1 MILIAGPCVIESR
14 ELIMKVAESLRKF
27 NEMSGVEFYFK
38 SSFDKANRTSIS
50 SFRGP
55 GLERGCEILAEV
67 KEKFGYKI
75 LTDIHESYQ
84 AEPVAR
90 VADVL
95 QIPAFLCR
103 QTDLLVAAASTQAV
117 VNIKKGQF
125 LSPQA
130 MKHSVEKVLQTRG
143 ARAYTPQS
151 GAASSDTKAAQ
162 NSACSSDTEIY
173 SAQSGVRGGAN
184 DGSSALGTQ
193 NSCSTAQDAQNFI
206 HTCGAK
212 SGAERESATQSTAT
226 PCAAQSDN
234 KSEAQSAS
242 QRNFSHTCNAQD
254 GSISAAQNAA
264 QPSGEGMHDLARRR
278 GVWLTERGSTFGYGN
293 LIVDMRSLPIMRE
306 FAPVIFD
313 ATHSVQMP
321 SIGATSGGDSRFVP
335 YLARA
340 AAAVGVDGFF
350 YETHPDPAHA
360 LSDGPNMLNLQQ
372 LERVVAQTLAIQ
384 KALGF

>member
-27 NEMSGVEFYFK
+27 NEMSGVKFYFK

-103 QTDLLVAAASTQAV
+103 QTDLLVAAAGTQAV

-130 MKHSVEKVLQTRG
+130 MKHSVEKVLQTRSV
-143 ARAYTPQS
+143 RAYTPQS

-162 NSACSSDTEIY
+162 NSACSDDAEIRG
-173 SAQSGVRGGAN
+173 AQSGARGGAN
-184 DGSSALGTQ
+184 DRSLALPAQ
-193 NSCSTAQDAQNFI
+193 NSCGARLDAQNFI

-212 SGAERESATQSTAT
+212 SGAENAVKGTAT

-234 KSEAQSAS
+234 KSETQSVS
-242 QRNFSHTCNAQD
+242 QPNFSHTCNAQD
-254 GSISAAQNAA
+254 GSISAAQ
-264 QPSGEGMHDLARRR
+264 PSGEGMHDLARRY

-372 LERVVAQTLAIQ
+372 LEHVVAQTLAIQ

>member
-14 ELIMKVAESLRKF
+14 ELIMQVAESLRKF

-55 GLERGCEILAEV
+55 GLQRGCEILAEV

-84 AEPVAR
+84 AEPAAR

-103 QTDLLVAAASTQAV
+103 QTDLLVAAASTQAI

-130 MKHSVEKVLQTRG
+130 MKHSVEKVLQTRS

-151 GAASSDTKAAQ
+151 GAASGGTKAAQ
-162 NSACSSDTEIY
+162 NSACCGDAEIRC
-173 SAQSGVRGGAN
+173 AQSGARSGAN
-184 DGSSALGTQ
+184 DESSALGVQ
-193 NSCSTAQDAQNFI
+193 NSCSARSDAQNSA
-206 HTCGAK
+206 HACSTGDAANAPQR
-212 SGAERESATQSTAT
+212 SG
-226 PCAAQSDN
+226 D
-234 KSEAQSAS
+234 
-242 QRNFSHTCNAQD
+242 
-254 GSISAAQNAA
+254 
-264 QPSGEGMHDLARRR
+264 GMHDLARRY

-306 FAPVIFD
+306 FAPIIFD

-372 LERVVAQTLAIQ
+372 LERIVAQTLAIQ

>member
-14 ELIMKVAESLRKF
+14 ELIMQVAESLRKF

-55 GLERGCEILAEV
+55 GLQRGCEILAEV

-103 QTDLLVAAASTQAV
+103 QTDLLIAAAGTQAV

-130 MKHSVEKVLQTRG
+130 MKHSVEKVLQTRS

-151 GAASSDTKAAQ
+151 GAASSGTNAAQ
-162 NSACSSDTEIY
+162 NSACSGDVEIRGAQN
-173 SAQSGVRGGAN
+173 SAQSGA
-184 DGSSALGTQ
+184 DSGSSALGTQ
-193 NSCSTAQDAQNFI
+193 NSCAARLGAQNFI
-206 HTCGAK
+206 HTYGAG
-212 SGAERESATQSTAT
+212 SGAESENAAKGTAT
-226 PCAAQSDN
+226 PYSAQSDN
-234 KSEAQSAS
+234 EAQSTS
-242 QRNFSHTCNAQD
+242 
-254 GSISAAQNAA
+254 
-264 QPSGEGMHDLARRR
+264 QPSSEGMHDLARRY

-360 LSDGPNMLNLQQ
+360 LSDGPNMLNLEQ
-372 LERVVAQTLAIQ
+372 LEHVVAQTLAIQ